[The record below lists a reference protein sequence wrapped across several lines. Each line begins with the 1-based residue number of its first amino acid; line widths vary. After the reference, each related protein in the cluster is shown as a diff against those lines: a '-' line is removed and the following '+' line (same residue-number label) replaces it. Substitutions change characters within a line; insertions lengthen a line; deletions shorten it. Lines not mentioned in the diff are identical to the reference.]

1 MGGSTELEPI
11 TEEDRSRVK
20 KELSQSLTAA
30 EAKKQ
35 RAAQIKKK
43 LQEDYAKQR
52 DPIKEFFT
60 LVSYKQFYLYQ
71 VRFISV
77 VSLFLDKL
85 IC

>member
-11 TEEDRSRVK
+11 TEEDISRVK

-60 LVSYKQFYLYQ
+60 LVSDKQFYLYQ